1 MLALFF
7 GACTAGQSSP
17 PPPACPAEL
26 PTMGSACTQS
36 GVQCGYT
43 RSTSACGVACDC
55 QGGAWL
61 CGPTCVIVVEEA
73 SVPGEDAA
81 DEHD

>member
-1 MLALFF
+1 
-7 GACTAGQSSP
+7 
-17 PPPACPAEL
+17 
-26 PTMGSACTQS
+26 
-36 GVQCGYT
+36 
-43 RSTSACGVACDC
+43 VACDC